1 MKIEEIRGKNDH
13 ELEYELASMKKEL
26 FDLRFKSAT
35 QVLTNPARIRFLRR
49 TIARVSTVARERAA
63 GIRGQEARS

>member
-1 MKIEEIRGKNDH
+1 MKTDEIRGKNGH
-13 ELEYELASMKKEL
+13 ELEYELATMKKEL

-49 TIARVSTVARERAA
+49 TIARVNTVLHERAT
-63 GIRGQEARS
+63 GVRGQEPH

>member
-1 MKIEEIRGKNDH
+1 MKIEEMRGKNDH
-13 ELEYELASMKKEL
+13 ELDFELARMKKEL

-49 TIARVSTVARERAA
+49 TIARVNTLMHERSTGV
-63 GIRGQEARS
+63 RGQEPR

>member
-1 MKIEEIRGKNDH
+1 MKIDEIRGKNDH
-13 ELEYELASMKKEL
+13 ELEYEVATMKKEL

-49 TIARVSTVARERAA
+49 TIARINTILRERTV
-63 GIRGQEARS
+63 GVRGQEQR

>member
-1 MKIEEIRGKNDH
+1 MKIEEMRGKNDH
-13 ELEYELASMKKEL
+13 ELGYELGKMKQEL

-49 TIARVSTVARERAA
+49 TIARVNTLMHERSTGV
-63 GIRGQEARS
+63 RGQEPR